1 MLIKVIFFL
10 LMGCIGAL
18 LALFDLCIDELED
31 KDNDDTAKSPEMDD
45 GHCR

>member
-1 MLIKVIFFL
+1 MFKVIFFL

-31 KDNDDTAKSPEMDD
+31 KDNDDTAKGPAVDD
-45 GHCR
+45 EHRR